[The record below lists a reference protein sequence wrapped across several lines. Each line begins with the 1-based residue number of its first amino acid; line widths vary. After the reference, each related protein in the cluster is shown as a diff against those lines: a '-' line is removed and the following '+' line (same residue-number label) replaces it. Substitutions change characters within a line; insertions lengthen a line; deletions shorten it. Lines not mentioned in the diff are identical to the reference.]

1 MSKESSS
8 LKRSGLL
15 MSGANIALKKG
26 ANLKDVEDGIL
37 TAQEIST
44 LDLRGLELAVLSAC
58 QTGIGDIAGDGVFGL
73 QRGFKKAGA
82 NTLLM
87 SLWKVHDNAT
97 HLLMTEFYKNL
108 LAGESKFESLR
119 KAQKYVRDYEEEIE
133 ITPNKRWESQIRQKM
148 NKSKEPAPQKIKKI
162 KRYASPYYWAAF
174 ILLDAID

>member
-58 QTGIGDIAGDGVFGL
+58 QN
-73 QRGFKKAGA
+73 R
-82 NTLLM
+82 
-87 SLWKVHDNAT
+87 H
-97 HLLMTEFYKNL
+97 
-108 LAGESKFESLR
+108 R
-119 KAQKYVRDYEEEIE
+119 
-133 ITPNKRWESQIRQKM
+133 
-148 NKSKEPAPQKIKKI
+148 
-162 KRYASPYYWAAF
+162 RYSR
-174 ILLDAID
+174 